1 MRMADSEV
9 LVLNV
14 NDDAATRYLMSRIL
28 RHGGYRVEEAVNGE
42 DALRLVFEQ
51 RPDVVLLDIK
61 LPDLSGLEVCRRIKA
76 DPRSGKTCVLQTSAT
91 FASGDRK
98 AEGLDSGAD
107 AYLAQP
113 LEPVELLAT
122 IRALLR
128 TRRAEEAERR
138 AARRLERTFDAI
150 QDAVL
155 LVSKTG
161 SVEQCNPAAS
171 RLFGKSVDELAR
183 ANLGDLL
190 SAYFKPELLTPLLQ
204 SSSLERREI
213 EGQREG
219 RYYRLSADP
228 VNGEDRPVDGA
239 VLILSD
245 ISDRKRLEEA
255 HRLRAEELAE
265 ADRRKDEF
273 LGMLAHELRNP
284 LNAIS
289 AANTILSCNARSDSD
304 QMRLYTII
312 SRQTRNLARLVDD
325 LLEVSRITRGKLQLR
340 RQPLDFAALV
350 QRVTQAS
357 QSVVDARKQTLR
369 VSLPE
374 KPLPMDGDDLR
385 LEQVLS
391 NLISNASKYS
401 PPHSLIEVE
410 LSESGSEG
418 HSIAKLE
425 VTDHGIGIPSDMLSK
440 VFEPFVQGDQSLS
453 RTLGGLGIGLTMVKN
468 LVELHGGWVRAE
480 SAGSGLGA
488 KFIIGLPLGAEI
500 NAAAKEPVTL
510 NTIRA
515 KSPALNVLVIEDN
528 PDTLELLQ
536 TLLGMLGY
544 SVRGAN
550 NGRTGMELALSSMPD
565 VALVDIG
572 LPIIDGY
579 EVAKTLRSL
588 EAGKHLYLVAV
599 TGYGRPEDRARALDA
614 GFDAHLV
621 KPIDEAGLLRV
632 LKPAFSR
639 KPAARVDSSTQQGRA

>member
-1 MRMADSEV
+1 MAESDI

-28 RHGGYRVEEAVNGE
+28 RRAGYRVEEAVNGAQ
-42 DALRLVFEQ
+42 ALEFVLDR

-76 DPRSGKTCVLQTSAT
+76 DSRVATTCVLQTSAT
-91 FASGDRK
+91 FSSSDRK

-113 LEPVELLAT
+113 VEPVELLAT

-128 TRRAEEAERR
+128 TRRAEEAEQR
-138 AARRLERTFDAI
+138 AARRLSMTFDAI
-150 QDAVL
+150 QDAVM
-155 LVSKTG
+155 LVSQSG
-161 SVEQCNPAAS
+161 SIEQCNQAAQ
-171 RLFGKSVDELAR
+171 RLFSKTVEELCD
-183 ANLGDLL
+183 ANLVELL
-190 SAYFKPELLTPLLQ
+190 SPFFERDAVLGLLETP
-204 SSSLERREI
+204 SAGRREI

-228 VNGEDRPVDGA
+228 VSGDGLPLEGA

-245 ISDRKRLEEA
+245 ISDRRRLEEA
-255 HRLRAEELAE
+255 HRVRAEELAE

-289 AANTILSCNARSDSD
+289 AANTILSCNTRSDSD

-340 RQPLDFAALV
+340 RQPLDFVALV
-350 QRVTQAS
+350 RRVAQAS
-357 QSVVDARKQTLR
+357 ESVVDARKQTLD
-369 VSLPE
+369 VSVPE
-374 KPLPMDGDDLR
+374 KPMPMDGDDLR

-401 PPHSLIEVE
+401 PPHSKIHIE
-410 LSESGSEG
+410 LSDTGSEG
-418 HSIAKLE
+418 HPFAKL
-425 VTDHGIGIPSDMLSK
+425 VVKDQGIGIPGDMLSK
-440 VFEPFVQGDQSLS
+440 VFEPFIQGDQSLS
-453 RTLGGLGIGLTMVKN
+453 RSLGGLGIGLTMVKN

-480 SAGSGLGA
+480 SAGPGKGA
-488 KFIIGLPLGAEI
+488 EFIVGLPVNAELALTPRDSAPT
-500 NAAAKEPVTL
+500 NGVKAKTP
-510 NTIRA
+510 
-515 KSPALNVLVIEDN
+515 PLNVLVIEDN

-536 TLLGMLGY
+536 TLLGMMGY
-544 SVRGAN
+544 AVRGAN
-550 NGRTGMELALSSMPD
+550 NGRTGVELALSTMPD

-572 LPIIDGY
+572 LPIVDGY

-588 EAGKHLYLVAV
+588 EASKHLYLVAV

-621 KPIDEAGLLRV
+621 KPIDESSLMRV
-632 LKPAFSR
+632 LKPA
-639 KPAARVDSSTQQGRA
+639 AARRQVAQRAGSTDQHGQPG